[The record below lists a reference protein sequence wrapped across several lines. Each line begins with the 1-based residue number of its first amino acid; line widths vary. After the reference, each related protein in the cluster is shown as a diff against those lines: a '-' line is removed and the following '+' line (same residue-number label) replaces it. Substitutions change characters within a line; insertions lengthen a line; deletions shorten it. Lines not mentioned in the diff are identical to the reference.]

1 MNLNEFNEYP
11 VNGLLD
17 RLSKL
22 NNTVPLLEDFNI
34 NLRNYGQDK
43 STNEF
48 LYSLSSHLYTST
60 QYTWTSKSENWLR
73 NFNKQYIF
81 KCNISQYYICQSHI
95 IYLASLVQFLTA
107 PNIFPTPQVKNVTH
121 MRETGLNLNKEI
133 SSLTTFQL
141 IGIILYIEIVMRL
154 KNPMKN
160 IFINLTLSWI
170 YMHAIKNF

>member
-60 QYTWTSKSENWLR
+60 KYT
-73 NFNKQYIF
+73 
-81 KCNISQYYICQSHI
+81 
-95 IYLASLVQFLTA
+95 
-107 PNIFPTPQVKNVTH
+107 
-121 MRETGLNLNKEI
+121 
-133 SSLTTFQL
+133 
-141 IGIILYIEIVMRL
+141 
-154 KNPMKN
+154 
-160 IFINLTLSWI
+160 
-170 YMHAIKNF
+170 